1 MTSNGHKSGKPLRVG
16 DPSELDGYRIVS
28 RLGRGGMGTVYLAR
42 DASDRPVAVKLI
54 HPDLADDESFRLR
67 FAREVEAARRVAR
80 FSTAGVIDARL
91 EGEPLFIVSEYV
103 PGPNLDEAVR
113 ADGSMAGGTLEGLAM
128 GVAAALTAIHGSGI
142 IHRDLKPANV
152 LLSPV
157 GPKVID
163 FGIARALDDAADAVT
178 RSSQLMGTPSYMAP
192 ELILGQRATAA
203 ADIFAWGCLVA
214 FAGTGTAPFDAAT
227 VPAVLHNI
235 SSAPPRLDGLD
246 TDLYDLVN
254 AALDKNPANRP
265 TSKQLL
271 ARLTGQEE
279 PREAEVERTIS
290 TSWAPPSS
298 SPVPG
303 QPPQDTGAREG
314 GPTSNQA
321 PGEPQ
326 QTPSGPR
333 QAGGQHPDSGQQQ
346 GAAAPE
352 SGRTFQ
358 AQPAHAQPTRHNPYA
373 RPTQVQHPVQPP
385 PPVQRTPVEQQHGNP
400 GVPPPGPQ
408 PGTGY
413 GGHPP
418 QGQPPL
424 HGQQVPGHHANS
436 GGQVPPPH
444 RAHGGYASPPQ
455 GQPAFTAYSGSGGP
469 GNPGGPGGAGQ
480 PPGRS
485 GGAPRG
491 RRRMVVVGAA
501 AGAVVLVAAVGATV
515 LLNSGQAIP
524 ENTVSIHN
532 PDFSS
537 DPGWVSNTYE
547 AGESDGYWAAKEG
560 VLLSL
565 EPDSQPSRGEVVR
578 LEQEQELPASVLVS
592 SSVYA
597 VTGPEQSMFGVRCW
611 DNDGEDGR
619 SQYEALLRYDG
630 QGASIRR
637 MSETEGDSV
646 LVETTDVPGYAP
658 YPLHDESLREEY
670 GITGSPFD
678 FDHENIPTNTVTL
691 SCRFDEAE
699 DTMEL
704 SMWVNEEHV
713 LTTVDGAPLPDDAEE
728 PQDRRRVGL
737 VTRQGPSNQPF
748 AAFFTDFSLHRII
761 EEGRSE

>member
-1 MTSNGHKSGKPLRVG
+1 MTSNGQQSGKPLRVG
-16 DPSELDGYRIVS
+16 DPRELDGYRIVS

-42 DASDRPVAVKLI
+42 DASDRSVAVKLI

-91 EGEPLFIVSEYV
+91 EGDPLFIVSEYV

-128 GVAAALTAIHGSGI
+128 GVAAALTAIHGSGVV
-142 IHRDLKPANV
+142 HRDLKPANV
-152 LLSPV
+152 LLSTV

-163 FGIARALDDAADAVT
+163 FGIARALDEAADAVT

-192 ELILGQRATAA
+192 ELILGERATAA

-246 TDLYDLVN
+246 PDMYDLVN
-254 AALDKNPANRP
+254 AALDKDPANRP

-271 ARLTGQEE
+271 ARLTGQEDPQE
-279 PREAEVERTIS
+279 SEVERTIS

-303 QPPQDTGAREG
+303 RPPRDTGVGVRES
-314 GPTSNQA
+314 GPAAHQA
-321 PGEPQ
+321 
-326 QTPSGPR
+326 PSGPQ
-333 QAGGQHPDSGQQQ
+333 QAEGQPPDSGPQQ
-346 GAAAPE
+346 GAALPD
-352 SGRTFQ
+352 GGQPLQ
-358 AQPAHAQPTRHNPYA
+358 AQATQYNPYAQPTH
-373 RPTQVQHPVQPP
+373 VQHPVQPP
-385 PPVQRTPVEQQHGNP
+385 HLEQRHGNP
-400 GVPPPGPQ
+400 GLQPPGPQ
-408 PGTGY
+408 QGAGY

-418 QGQPPL
+418 QGQPQV
-424 HGQQVPGHHANS
+424 HGQQVPGHYAHS
-436 GGQVPPPH
+436 GGQVPPAH
-444 RAHGGYASPPQ
+444 QAHGGHPSPAQ
-455 GQPAFTAYSGSGGP
+455 GQHAFNAYSG
-469 GNPGGPGGAGQ
+469 PGGPGAPG
-480 PPGRS
+480 PPGSPAGPS
-485 GGAPRG
+485 GGAPRK
-491 RRRMVVVGAA
+491 RRRLVVIGAA
-501 AGAVVLVAAVGATV
+501 AGAVVLVAAVGAAV
-515 LLNSGQAIP
+515 LLNDGPGIP

-537 DPGWVSNTYE
+537 DPGWVSNTYAYE
-547 AGESDGYWAAKEG
+547 ESDGYWAEQEG
-560 VLLSL
+560 VVLTV
-565 EPDSQPSRGEVVR
+565 EPDTQPSRGEVVE
-578 LEQEQELPASVLVS
+578 LEQEQELPADVLVS
-592 SSVYA
+592 SGVYA
-597 VTGPEQSMFGVRCW
+597 VTGPEQSMFGLRCW

-619 SQYEALLRYDG
+619 SQYEALLRHDG
-630 QGASIRR
+630 QGASVRR

-646 LVETTDVPGYAP
+646 LAEATDVPGYVP
-658 YPLHDESLREEY
+658 YPVYDESSREEY
-670 GITGSPFD
+670 GIDAGNPFG

-713 LTTVDGAPLPDDAEE
+713 LTTVDDNPLPQDAEE
-728 PQDRRRVGL
+728 PQDRRRVGI
-737 VTRQGPSNQPF
+737 VARQGPSNQPF
-748 AAFFTDFSLHRII
+748 SAFFTDFSLHRIL